1 MALEIK
7 KTEQADLDKKEVFF
21 FSISLFITLIIVLWA
36 FEWKQ
41 YERPI
46 VELVSRSTNTFEETM
61 DVPATEIPPTPE
73 IIVQQPQLVEVPD
86 EQEIEEEIKFIFDV
100 EVTEDTKIQAVEV
113 IEAPKVDLE
122 ETEHVFSIVE
132 NTAEPKDG
140 LAAFY
145 KYISE
150 QIKYPAQAR
159 RMRVEG
165 KVFVEFIVGKDGRI
179 SEVVAVK
186 GIGAGCDEEAV
197 RIIQSSPPWNPGKQ
211 RGRPV
216 RQRMVLPIVFKL
228 ADG

>member
-41 YERPI
+41 YEKPI

-61 DVPATEIPPTPE
+61 DVPATDIPPPPE
-73 IIVQQPQLVEVPD
+73 IIVQQPQLVEVPN
-86 EQEIEEEIKFIFDV
+86 EQEIEQEIKFDFDV

-113 IEAPKVDLE
+113 IEAPKVELE
-122 ETEHVFSIVE
+122 ETEHVFTIVE
-132 NTAEPKDG
+132 VTASPKDG

-145 KYISE
+145 KFISE

-165 KVFVEFIVGKDGRI
+165 KVFVEFIVAKDGRI
-179 SEVVAVK
+179 SDVVAVK

-211 RGRPV
+211 RGKPV